1 MARVKTVKDPLYEP
15 LNVQK
20 LIFKLVCALEI
31 VYYLERLRLL
41 SGQRSQVQEVGPF
54 GQFVWF
60 FVFFNQLMMLLTQ
73 RPHRNHLLPYQS
85 QYQPHQLHVM
95 LLCNPL

>member
-1 MARVKTVKDPLYEP
+1 VARVKTVKYPLYEP

-31 VYYLERLRLL
+31 VYHLERLQLF
-41 SGQRSQVQEVGPF
+41 SGQGSQVQKVGPF

-73 RPHRNHLLPYQS
+73 RPHRNYLLPYRPQDQS
-85 QYQPHQLHVM
+85 HQLHVM
-95 LLCNPL
+95 LFCNPL